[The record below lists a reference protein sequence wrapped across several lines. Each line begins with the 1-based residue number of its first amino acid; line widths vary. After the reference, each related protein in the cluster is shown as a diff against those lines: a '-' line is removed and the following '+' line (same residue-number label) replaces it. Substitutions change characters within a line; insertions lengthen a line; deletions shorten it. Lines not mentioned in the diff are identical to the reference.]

1 MISYTIKK
9 ETNSQRGM
17 GHSVEVCIPEDGT
30 SGTTMTYYQWDI
42 EEPGLFVEQNKEY
55 ILYVLEGKGN
65 ILAGE
70 NKTEVSERTFVYLP
84 VKTSWKVESS
94 NEHPLRHI
102 LLTIPVNKESSSP
115 RNIKVVKDIFKGK
128 IYEFGS
134 NSTVLVL
141 DRAETDQCEV
151 TVVSWPPHHRGAMV
165 AHNDKEQTFYVLSGS
180 GLVTVDG
187 ETKGVKPGDVVFVP
201 FNTPHT
207 SEAGDVTLTY
217 LCMNSIV
224 GGKKYSTFDEMYN
237 KVAADRI
244 KRWKAKDDT
253 VGL

>member
-1 MISYTIKK
+1 MITYSIKK
-9 ETNSQRGM
+9 GQDIEG
-17 GHSVEVCIPEDGT
+17 GVPHSSEVCIPGDET
-30 SGTTMTYYQWDI
+30 SGTIMTYYQWDN
-42 EEPGLFVEQNKEY
+42 EKPGLSGEPDKEY
-55 ILYVLEGKGN
+55 IFYVLEGKGN

-70 NKTEVSERTFVYLP
+70 NKTEVSEGTFVYLP

-94 NEHPLRHI
+94 NEHPLGHL
-102 LLTIPVNKESSSP
+102 LLTIPVNQESSSP
-115 RNIKVVKDIFKGK
+115 RNMKVVKDILKGK

-180 GLVTVDG
+180 GVVTVDG
-187 ETKGVKPGDVVFVP
+187 ETKEIEPGDVVFVP

-207 SEAGDVTLTY
+207 TEAGDVTLTY

-244 KRWKAKDDT
+244 IRWKAKDET

>member
-1 MISYTIKK
+1 MISYNIK
-9 ETNSQRGM
+9 EQDIQAGVP
-17 GHSVEVCIPEDGT
+17 HSVEVCIPGE
-30 SGTTMTYYQWDI
+30 GTTGTILIYYKWDN
-42 EEPGLFVEQNKEY
+42 EKPGLSGGQNTEC
-55 ILYVLEGKGN
+55 IFYVLEGKGN
-65 ILAGE
+65 ILVGE
-70 NKTEVSERTFVYLP
+70 NKTEVSEGTFVYLP

-94 NEHPLRHI
+94 NEHPLRHL
-102 LLTIPVNKESSSP
+102 LLTIPVNQESTNQ
-115 RNIKVVKDIFKGK
+115 RNLKIVNDIMKGK
-128 IYEFGS
+128 VYEFGS
-134 NSTVLVL
+134 NSTILVL

-180 GLVTVDG
+180 GHVTVDG
-187 ETKGVKPGDVVFVP
+187 ETKEVNPGDIAFVP

-207 SEAGDVTLTY
+207 TEASDVTLTY